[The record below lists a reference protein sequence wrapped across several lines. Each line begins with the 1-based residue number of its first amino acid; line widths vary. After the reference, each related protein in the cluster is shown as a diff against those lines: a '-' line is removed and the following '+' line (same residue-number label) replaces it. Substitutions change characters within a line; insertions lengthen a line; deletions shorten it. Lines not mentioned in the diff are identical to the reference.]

1 LGAASYF
8 DDKLEEFYNVK
19 RSQATRLGSKI
30 MRRCVMVFISL
41 LSPEGNGKEAIA
53 YLKKLKAP
61 KGITI
66 RDVCFTLGSYDG
78 VIIFEAPDT
87 KKALKFALE
96 IGVATG
102 YLIETLNAV
111 PVKEL

>member
-1 LGAASYF
+1 MLF
-8 DDKLEEFYNVK
+8 V
-19 RSQATRLGSKI
+19 
-30 MRRCVMVFISL
+30 SL

-66 RDVCFTLGSYDG
+66 RDVCVTLGSYDG
-78 VIIFEAPDT
+78 VILFEAPDT
-87 KKALKFALE
+87 KTAVKFALE
-96 IGVATG
+96 TGIATG